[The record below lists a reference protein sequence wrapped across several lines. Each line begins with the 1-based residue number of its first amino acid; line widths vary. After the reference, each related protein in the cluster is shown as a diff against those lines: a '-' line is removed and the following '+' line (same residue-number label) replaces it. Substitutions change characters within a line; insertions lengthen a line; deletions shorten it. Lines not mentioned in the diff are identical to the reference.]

1 MQRENEV
8 QHVFLVGAKSL
19 GAYGGYETF
28 VYKLT
33 EYHQNKTNIKY
44 HVVCKA
50 NGVLFFNHN
59 ITPGKKQTSIRVIP
73 EYTKSRPGKEKTSF
87 SGQDR
92 IFINM
97 GFRE

>member
-1 MQRENEV
+1 MQNLLLL
-8 QHVFLVGAKSL
+8 QINF
-19 GAYGGYETF
+19 F
-28 VYKLT
+28 
-33 EYHQNKTNIKY
+33 
-44 HVVCKA
+44 
-50 NGVLFFNHN
+50 LFFNHN

>member
-1 MQRENEV
+1 MQNLLLL
-8 QHVFLVGAKSL
+8 QINF
-19 GAYGGYETF
+19 F
-28 VYKLT
+28 
-33 EYHQNKTNIKY
+33 
-44 HVVCKA
+44 
-50 NGVLFFNHN
+50 LFFNHN

-87 SGQDR
+87 SDQDR